1 MFFCGLLL
9 GIKIRPKLIQKE
21 PFGGYIGVPDPDHP
35 AKWQLPTPKK
45 NNFNPQKKARALAA
59 PLSWPRH
66 GRVQS
71 RGSTAH
77 DHATRFELSCDLRAA
92 SNWGVLHVCHRR
104 GCHRSHPLACAPPL
118 AAVGIRR
125 LELAL
130 SRLLPFL
137 APEESQWRSHH
148 ISLSLCPAALPTVSR
163 RQTGPSLSRRRPSPP
178 QPRSFAQPF
187 ATRNVAV
194 RERSERKQTETMSV
208 LGCRH
213 TL

>member
-1 MFFCGLLL
+1 MVSRTILRSGSFQLRR
-9 GIKIRPKLIQKE
+9 KIIFINERTTE
-21 PFGGYIGVPDPDHP
+21 PWLFAVP
-35 AKWQLPTPKK
+35 
-45 NNFNPQKKARALAA
+45 R
-59 PLSWPRH
+59 SWPRH

-77 DHATRFELSCDLRAA
+77 DHATHFELSCDLRAA

-137 APEESQWRSHH
+137 APKSRSGEA
-148 ISLSLCPAALPTVSR
+148 ITF
-163 RQTGPSLSRRRPSPP
+163 LSRCALLPCPPCLVANRAVPISTSSVATSAAVFCPSICY
-178 QPRSFAQPF
+178 QECGGKRA
-187 ATRNVAV
+187 
-194 RERSERKQTETMSV
+194 K
-208 LGCRH
+208 
-213 TL
+213 